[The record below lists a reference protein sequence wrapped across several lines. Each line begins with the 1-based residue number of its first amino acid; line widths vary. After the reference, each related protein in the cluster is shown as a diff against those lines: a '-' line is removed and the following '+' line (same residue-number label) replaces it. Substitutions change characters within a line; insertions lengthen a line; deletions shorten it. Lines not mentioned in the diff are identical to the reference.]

1 MPVSE
6 AVFVLVVL
14 LGIAML
20 VNGLCRK
27 LPIPFT
33 VILVVIGAL
42 LSNLAEHWPLFQ
54 PLKDFELSPEV
65 MLFIFLPALIFE
77 SGFALDA
84 RQLTKD
90 LPAILILAIPGML
103 ISTFIVGLGVWLTL
117 DTRLIIALVF
127 GALIS
132 ATDPVAVVA
141 LFKELGAPN
150 RLNVLVEGES
160 LLNDATAIVAFSILL
175 AIAVGG
181 SDIGFSD
188 IDNVFLDFLRV
199 FFGGVI
205 FGGLLGFIT
214 CELLY
219 RMQANVSVIL
229 TTSIITA
236 YAAFVVGEHSL
247 HVSGVMAVVGAAIA
261 LRLFGMSR
269 IRQDVTHSIS
279 ETWEVIAL
287 SCNSLLFLMVGLSV
301 NTVDIMSRIG
311 PVFIVVALVLTARA
325 LSI

>member
-20 VNGLCRK
+20 VIGLCRK

-33 VILVVIGAL
+33 VVLVIVGVLI
-42 LSNLAEHWPLFQ
+42 SSLAERWPVLQ

-90 LPAILILAIPGML
+90 LPAVLILAIPAML
-103 ISTFIVGLGVWLTL
+103 MSTFIVGFGVWLTL
-117 DTRLIIALVF
+117 DTRLIVALVF

-175 AIAVGG
+175 GLAIEG
-181 SDIGFSD
+181 SSIGFSD
-188 IDNVFLDFLRV
+188 LDNIFLEFLRV
-199 FFGGVI
+199 FIGGVI
-205 FGGLLGFIT
+205 
-214 CELLY
+214 
-219 RMQANVSVIL
+219 S
-229 TTSIITA
+229 
-236 YAAFVVGEHSL
+236 
-247 HVSGVMAVVGAAIA
+247 
-261 LRLFGMSR
+261 
-269 IRQDVTHSIS
+269 
-279 ETWEVIAL
+279 
-287 SCNSLLFLMVGLSV
+287 
-301 NTVDIMSRIG
+301 
-311 PVFIVVALVLTARA
+311 
-325 LSI
+325 